1 MPAFRLDRAWPLWR
15 SLALLGFA
23 LVAPAGLPAGGAE
36 RRVPELRRRGS
47 AAEPLISAAGLR
59 LRCAP
64 RCEAPALAD
73 LSSGSRL
80 RVVRQWLAPNGHR
93 WLQVEVPSTAGRPSR
108 GWLAG

>member
-1 MPAFRLDRAWPLWR
+1 MVALRSDPGWALWR

-47 AAEPLISAAGLR
+47 VSEPLISAAGCS

-73 LSSGSRL
+73 LPSGSRL
-80 RVVRQWLAPNGHR
+80 RVLRQWLAPNGHR
-93 WLQVEVPSTAGRPSR
+93 WLQVEVPSAAGRPAR